1 MEKYT
6 SNQPK
11 SGENRGENLKSWKHS
26 NHNHPNYHLTAWG
39 YSFVMPWQHLI
50 TSIHIEECSW
60 ECIRGHRNAYWIWWT
75 SNIWLI
81 HEEFRKVFF
90 IHWFL
95 CLLWCHH
102 IRGVNWKGAFSA
114 DTGCITVGAPAVD
127 VVEAM
132 VERLCRLVSHRDGT
146 KFSKRCSLELL
157 KQDLAIQ
164 ISAGGF
170 NCRKFQVSS
179 TTMLKSGEAFW
190 PPLFA
195 VPPELAPTLLA
206 VHGGLAA
213 SPQRRPQCGAA
224 WDQNILLD

>member
-1 MEKYT
+1 
-6 SNQPK
+6 
-11 SGENRGENLKSWKHS
+11 
-26 NHNHPNYHLTAWG
+26 
-39 YSFVMPWQHLI
+39 MPWQHLI

-81 HEEFRKVFF
+81 HEEFRKVFL

-95 CLLWCHH
+95 CFLWCHH

-114 DTGCITVGAPAVD
+114 DTGCITVGAPAID

-132 VERLCRLVSHRDGT
+132 VERLCRLVSHRDGA

-157 KQDLAIQ
+157 KQDLPIK

-170 NCRKFQVSS
+170 NCRKFQVWS
-179 TTMLKSGEAFW
+179 TTMLKSGEAFQ
-190 PPLFA
+190 PNMHLFLPCLLSSLRLCWLFMEGSPHLRKGDLN
-195 VPPELAPTLLA
+195 VGRPGIKISCWTRLIVTLALE
-206 VHGGLAA
+206 
-213 SPQRRPQCGAA
+213 SPFFCLVNVMTVLRS
-224 WDQNILLD
+224 IFFSI